1 MELAVVIFSILAAVI
16 WYSLF
21 AQIKFSGLGNEL
33 VIMGI
38 LRAIDETTAQT
49 ILTRG
54 TMSRL
59 EYWSI
64 KRAHDKE
71 VKRQLGISSFEQ
83 AKGFNKNGLDEELYG
98 SSQKINIRRKA

>member
-1 MELAVVIFSILAAVI
+1 MELAVVILPILAAVI

-38 LRAIDETTAQT
+38 LRTIDETTAQT
-49 ILTRG
+49 ILSRG

-64 KRAHDKE
+64 KRAHDEE

-83 AKGFNKNGLDEELYG
+83 ARGIDAVSIDEDLYG
-98 SSQKINIRRKA
+98 PAQKLNIRPKA